1 MKRNTS
7 LLKWITQNMKGKT
20 VCTNKTKAASIF
32 KCYSSLSKK
41 STWPSMVD
49 NRYLPCSCLPWS
61 AANKVFPTWWGILLF
76 YRVTLFVHKG
86 KIPHKKTTTTTAT
99 TWQMKSAEFHL
110 WVCRLGK
117 AWSDIS
123 LESQHTYCM
132 RHMVNLLYEA
142 NIPYEVSDFII

>member
-32 KCYSSLSKK
+32 KCSSSSSKK
-41 STWPSMVD
+41 STWPSIVD

-86 KIPHKKTTTTTAT
+86 KIPHRKTKL
-99 TWQMKSAEFHL
+99 Q
-110 WVCRLGK
+110 RGK
-117 AWSDIS
+117 WKALSFTCGCVDWAKRDQIS
-123 LESQHTYCM
+123 HWRASTPM